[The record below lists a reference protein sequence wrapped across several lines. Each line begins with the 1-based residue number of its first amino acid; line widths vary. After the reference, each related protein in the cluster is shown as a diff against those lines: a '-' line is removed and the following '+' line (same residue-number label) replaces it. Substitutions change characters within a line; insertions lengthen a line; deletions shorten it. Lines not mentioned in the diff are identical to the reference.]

1 MNDGGIIRPQVL
13 YVDDDIGQLALM
25 ERFLAGHCNLT
36 TADSGREGLKIVD
49 EIKPDLILLDIGMP
63 EMDGY
68 EVCARLQAD
77 KENTF
82 IPVIFVSAMGEEEDR
97 ARAFA
102 VGGADFILKPVN
114 KAELLEKIGLYLAT
128 SATWKG
134 LSAEE
139 EKWQDKMQS
148 WDFIGFKE
156 YVSTMLKFDPEK
168 KYLFSGVPVFD
179 IYLEAAKLGI
189 GEGTLAR
196 LMAKFLNLPYIAT
209 VAQETIRLGVM
220 PTAFCKTNHV
230 LPVDDFRGKKAF
242 IVSNP
247 FDMDLMAMLKKHFDH
262 EGAAGMKITEPS
274 RIDLLFAESPSPPK
288 HVKTSVEK
296 KQRRSPSLMLQEDN
310 LSDHPAVQITDTILN
325 TAVFE
330 RASDIHIE
338 PKEIKAEVR
347 FRIDGDLR
355 HAFTLKHKTVKM
367 VISRLK
373 AQGGMDISEK
383 RKPQDG
389 GFMATVDNRVFNF
402 RLSTTSTPYGE
413 SLVMRLLEPYAGA
426 RSLEDLGMSE
436 KQIGTMINATSHP
449 SGMILIV
456 GATGSGKTTTIYS
469 LLHAIDHQKR
479 SIMSVEDPVEYRI
492 PFVNQQQVNDKAG
505 VTFDALLKASVRQDP
520 DVLFM
525 GEIRDA
531 FSAKMALD
539 FASTGHLTISTLHT
553 SNATTAIFR
562 LQRLGIDRGTM
573 ADTVIAVVAQKLLKK
588 LCPHCKQKAPIS
600 PAEIEMFKPFT
611 RDVPSLVARPV
622 GCPECNN
629 TGYLGREGVFEVLE
643 FKDQIA
649 EMVRAGKPIAEI
661 RSFAKSR
668 GDFLIGTHA
677 IDKVMN
683 FVFTPAEVFKK
694 TLVEEDI
701 KPGAAEI
708 KKQAGKKAGIG
719 AASASGPAVLLVE
732 DDKDSRNLL
741 VRFLEA
747 DGYKVSACQD
757 GIEALLA
764 LGKQE
769 FELIVSDINM
779 PNLDGFKLLEM
790 INQKGLAVP
799 VIFLTSRTDQHDET
813 KGLELGAADY
823 IKKPVKK
830 EMLRLRVRT
839 ILEGR
844 QKA

>member
-1 MNDGGIIRPQVL
+1 
-13 YVDDDIGQLALM
+13 
-25 ERFLAGHCNLT
+25 
-36 TADSGREGLKIVD
+36 
-49 EIKPDLILLDIGMP
+49 
-63 EMDGY
+63 
-68 EVCARLQAD
+68 
-77 KENTF
+77 
-82 IPVIFVSAMGEEEDR
+82 
-97 ARAFA
+97 
-102 VGGADFILKPVN
+102 
-114 KAELLEKIGLYLAT
+114 
-128 SATWKG
+128 
-134 LSAEE
+134 
-139 EKWQDKMQS
+139 
-148 WDFIGFKE
+148 
-156 YVSTMLKFDPEK
+156 
-168 KYLFSGVPVFD
+168 
-179 IYLEAAKLGI
+179 
-189 GEGTLAR
+189 
-196 LMAKFLNLPYIAT
+196 
-209 VAQETIRLGVM
+209 
-220 PTAFCKTNHV
+220 
-230 LPVDDFRGKKAF
+230 
-242 IVSNP
+242 
-247 FDMDLMAMLKKHFDH
+247 
-262 EGAAGMKITEPS
+262 
-274 RIDLLFAESPSPPK
+274 
-288 HVKTSVEK
+288 
-296 KQRRSPSLMLQEDN
+296 MLQEDN

-338 PKEIKAEVR
+338 PKETRAEVR

-355 HAFTLKHKTVKM
+355 HAFTLKHKTAKM

-373 AQGGMDISEK
+373 AQSGMDISEK

-389 GFMATVDNRVFNF
+389 GFMTTVDNRVFNF

-413 SLVMRLLEPYAGA
+413 SLVMRLLEPYAAA

-436 KQIGTMINATSHP
+436 KQIETMINAAGHP

-456 GATGSGKTTTIYS
+456 GTTGSGKTTTIYS
-469 LLHAIDHQKR
+469 FLHAVDHKKR

-492 PFVNQQQVNDKAG
+492 PFVNQQQVNDKGG

-588 LCPHCKQKAPIS
+588 LCPHCKQRVPIS

-661 RSFAKSR
+661 RSFSKSR

-677 IDKVMN
+677 IDKVRN

-694 TLVEEDI
+694 ALVEEDI
-701 KPGAAEI
+701 QPGAAEI
-708 KKQAGKKAGIG
+708 KKQAGEKAGIG
-719 AASASGPAVLLVE
+719 AASASAPAVLLVE

-764 LGKQE
+764 LGKQD
-769 FELIVSDINM
+769 FALIVSDINM

-799 VIFLTSRTDQHDET
+799 VIFLTSRTDRHDET